1 MTARKL
7 LAHIWATALLAGLVA
22 AVSWSQVRNVFSVVR
37 GQSRPGAL
45 IHSVDTVTAVC
56 LAVLTAIQLLYTLW
70 VVLSMCL
77 SCCSGNRPSSG
88 AHRGYV
94 PLSGG
99 SGPRGV

>member
-1 MTARKL
+1 MWYADNPVP
-7 LAHIWATALLAGLVA
+7 ALLFI
-22 AVSWSQVRNVFSVVR
+22 Q
-37 GQSRPGAL
+37 L
-45 IHSVDTVTAVC
+45 IPSPLC
-56 LAVLTAIQLLYTLW
+56 LAVLTALQLLYTLW
-70 VVLSMCL
+70 VVLSMCV